1 MTIEEIVI
9 TKLRSERKEKP
20 VNLPYAKSI
29 DIWINAALLKLK
41 LEDKIGKIHWQLN
54 EELSGVVARAKF
66 LEIMNMKV
74 FTFLE
79 FSPTFFYNTKSQK
92 QRREIVYHEVAHVV
106 DSYSA
111 TSTGGHNKNWKQLM
125 KLAGVPAKTSY
136 ELIR

>member
-1 MTIEEIVI
+1 MSLEEMLIL
-9 TKLRSERKEKP
+9 KLRSERKEKP
-20 VNLPYAKSI
+20 VNLSYSKSI
-29 DIWINAALLKLK
+29 DIWINAALRKLK

-66 LEIMNMKV
+66 LIIMNEKV
-74 FTFLE
+74 FTYLE
-79 FSPTFFYNTKSQK
+79 FSPTFFHNTQSQK

-106 DSYSA
+106 DSYCAGS
-111 TSTGGHNKNWKQLM
+111 SGGHNKNWKYLM